1 MSCTNNNEMNNHSI
15 ISRFAASNRR
25 KGLILVIAASL
36 VLLVLA
42 SYKIPLFHTE
52 HHGIVTGISE
62 VHTAAG
68 SNFMANVQLAT
79 GDRVLASMPED
90 LLNSE
95 SIDVMVDEGRSLF
108 GHKSYRI
115 IPSSE

>member
-1 MSCTNNNEMNNHSI
+1 
-15 ISRFAASNRR
+15 
-25 KGLILVIAASL
+25 
-36 VLLVLA
+36 
-42 SYKIPLFHTE
+42 
-52 HHGIVTGISE
+52 
-62 VHTAAG
+62 
-68 SNFMANVQLAT
+68 MANVQLAT

-95 SIDVMVDEGRSLF
+95 NIDVMVDEGRSLF

>member
-1 MSCTNNNEMNNHSI
+1 MNNNSI
-15 ISRFAASNRR
+15 ITRFAASNRR
-25 KGLILVIAASL
+25 KGLLLVIAASL

-42 SYKIPLFHTE
+42 LYKVPLFHDE
-52 HHGIVTGISE
+52 HHGIITGISE
-62 VHTAAG
+62 VHDAAG
-68 SNFMANVQLAT
+68 SKFIVNVQLDN

-90 LLNSE
+90 LLKSE
-95 SIDVMVDEGRSLF
+95 SNDVTIDEGHSLF

>member
-1 MSCTNNNEMNNHSI
+1 MNNNSI
-15 ISRFAASNRR
+15 ITRFTASSRR
-25 KGLILVIAASL
+25 KGLILIIAASL

-42 SYKIPLFHTE
+42 LYKVPLFHNE

-62 VHTAAG
+62 VHAAAG
-68 SNFMANVQLAT
+68 SQFIASVQLAT
-79 GDRVLASMPED
+79 GERVIASMPEG
-90 LLNSE
+90 LLKSE

-115 IPSSE
+115 IQSGE